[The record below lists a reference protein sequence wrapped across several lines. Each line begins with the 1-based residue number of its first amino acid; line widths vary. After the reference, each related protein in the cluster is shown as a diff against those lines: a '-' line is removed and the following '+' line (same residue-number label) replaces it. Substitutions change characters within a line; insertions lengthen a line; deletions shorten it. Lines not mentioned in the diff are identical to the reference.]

1 MCKVWEEN
9 ATKLHARHC
18 TKALYFYLIPA
29 APNTPFQRFRN
40 RNDRHQFLLQKS
52 VCIRV
57 ATAVL
62 SGFWEIEQGGGI
74 GSAAVKYY
82 SPTVAEGKTLTA

>member
-1 MCKVWEEN
+1 MQGTALKPC
-9 ATKLHARHC
+9 TFILFRRHL
-18 TKALYFYLIPA
+18 TRLFKDLEIVM
-29 APNTPFQRFRN
+29 TSR
-40 RNDRHQFLLQKS
+40 DRHQFLLQQS